1 MEICGNEGKHRYLN
15 ETGRVT
21 LRFLRAAIDFIPTA
35 LRISGDLSNA
45 SFLFAH
51 PGNEFVIKAGDGEWE
66 FYFSQRTDGTIHG
79 RCVHM
84 PDRFYILEVCKR
96 FFSKYFGIPIAQ
108 AITDS

>member
-1 MEICGNEGKHRYLN
+1 MKICGNEGHHPYLS
-15 ETGRVT
+15 ETGKLT

-35 LRISGDLSNA
+35 LKISGDLSNA

-51 PGNEFVIKAGDGEWE
+51 PGNELVIKAGDGEWE
-66 FYFSQRTDGTIHG
+66 FYFSQRADGTIHG

-84 PDRFYILEVCKR
+84 PDRIYILNVCKW
-96 FFSKYFGIPIAQ
+96 FFFKYFGIPMAP